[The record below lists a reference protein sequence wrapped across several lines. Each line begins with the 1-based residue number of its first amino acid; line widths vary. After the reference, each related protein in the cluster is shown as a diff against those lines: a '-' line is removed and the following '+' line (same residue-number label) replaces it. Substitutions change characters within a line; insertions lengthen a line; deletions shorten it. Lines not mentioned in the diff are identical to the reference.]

1 MEDNA
6 AYFSAR
12 ISAMK
17 EKLFPMLTYEKMLL
31 MELPEIT
38 RYISEGD
45 YHEDVTELSKSFK
58 GIDLIEYALNLN
70 LARTYQKLLN
80 ISEGKIHKFITQY
93 MKRWDIENVKSI
105 LRGLSSGV
113 SSQEMVETLIPVG
126 SLKFSY
132 LISLSKMDYKSAKED
147 LESKKIIPPE
157 YESIPDLENE
167 IDKRYFQESIMVANE
182 IGEEGIIE
190 YLYKEVDLH
199 NLKILLRLK
208 NEGTDFELIKEEL
221 IPLGKR
227 ITKRSYKSLEE
238 MDFEGTVKFANKQ
251 FSNLRLDPGENIT
264 IIEQELDKYLIAFGE
279 RVSHLNMFS
288 SLMALGFILRK
299 YREIANLRLIVRGK
313 QLGLPPESI
322 EKMLVV

>member
-1 MEDNA
+1 MEENA

-17 EKLFPMLTYEKMLL
+17 ETLFPMLTYEKMLL

-45 YHEDVTELSKSFK
+45 YHDDVLELSKSFK

-80 ISEGKIHKFITQY
+80 ISGGNIHKFIIQY
-93 MKRWDIENVKSI
+93 MRRWDIENIKSI

-113 SSQEMVETLIPVG
+113 SSQEIVETLIPVG
-126 SLKFSY
+126 SMKFTY
-132 LISLSKMDYKSAKED
+132 LISLTKMDYKAAKTD
-147 LESKKIIPPE
+147 LEEKKIIPPE

-167 IDKRYFQESIMVANE
+167 IDRRYFQRSIKIAKE
-182 IGEEGIIE
+182 IGEEGLIRF
-190 YLYKEVDLH
+190 LYKEIDLH

-208 NEGTDFELIKEEL
+208 KEGTDFELIKNEL

-227 ITKRSYKSLEE
+227 ITKRSYKVLG
-238 MDFEGTVKFANKQ
+238 DLNFEGTIQFANRQ
-251 FSNLRLDPGENIT
+251 FNNMRLDPEENIT
-264 IIEQELDKYLIAFGE
+264 IIEQELDKYLISFGE

-288 SLMALGFILRK
+288 TLTALGFILRK